1 LIRISSLSK
10 KTSLAQRTITS
21 ISWNFVGNS
30 AQIVVGFVRSV
41 LLARLLPVEVF
52 GVYAWARS
60 VVMLSAVLPSFGLG
74 SAFLHRA
81 PETEDEDQA
90 AAAHFTLQVILT
102 LTWAVGLILVTLI
115 FTGDESRRTALLWI
129 TVTAVGVRLVGTPRL
144 ILIRRVVHRRLTLV
158 QLIDSLLSSI
168 VAIVLAWRGA
178 TLWALLA
185 TNLVTFLVNIIGF
198 YVWHPVWR
206 PRLTWNLPVMR
217 YFLRFGS
224 RNLAAAALLYALD
237 RVDDL
242 WVGAYLGNRA
252 MGFYSRAYTFAT
264 YSRKVLASPIN
275 LVTIGTYAELKG
287 DRKRLSQAFFRV
299 NAFLVRSGF
308 LLAGSLA
315 LIAPEFIRLL
325 LGAKWL
331 PMLSAFR
338 LMLVYTLFDPLK
350 LTVANMFVAV
360 GKPEQIVR
368 ARSIQLA
375 VLVAGLLLL
384 GPLFGIAGVA
394 LAVDAMLVVGIVILL
409 WQART
414 YVDFSFVRLFAA
426 PGVALVVGMALAR
439 GAVTLPGV
447 LGSDWRTGFVK
458 ITVFLTVYGVALFTF
473 ERRQLFE
480 AVRVLSSHWGRGI
493 GRRTV

>member
-1 LIRISSLSK
+1 MSK
-10 KTSLAQRTITS
+10 QPSLAQRTITS
-21 ISWNFVGNS
+21 ISWNFVANLV
-30 AQIVVGFVRSV
+30 QIVVGFVRSV

-52 GVYAWARS
+52 GVYAWAYS
-60 VVMLSAVLPSFGLG
+60 VVMLSAVLPNFGLG

-81 PETEDEDQA
+81 PETEDENQA

-102 LTWAVGLILVTLI
+102 LTWAVGLILLTLI
-115 FTGDESRRTALLWI
+115 FTGDEARRTALLWI
-129 TVTAVGVRLVGTPRL
+129 TVMAIGTRLVGTPRL
-144 ILIRRVVHRRLTLV
+144 ILIRRVVHRRLTLI
-158 QLIDSLLSSI
+158 QLTSSLLSSI
-168 VAIVLAWRGA
+168 ITIVLAWRGA
-178 TLWALLA
+178 TLWALLS
-185 TNLVTFLVNIIGF
+185 TNLVAFLVNVIGF
-198 YVWHPVWR
+198 YVWRPVWR
-206 PRLTWNLPVMR
+206 PRLTWNPLVMR

-224 RNLAAAALLYALD
+224 RNLVASALLYALD

-264 YSRKVLASPIN
+264 YPRKVLASPIN

-338 LMLVYTLFDPLK
+338 LMLVYTLFDPFK
-350 LTVANMFVAV
+350 LTVANVFVAV
-360 GKPEQIVR
+360 GKPEQIVW
-368 ARSIQLA
+368 ARSVQLA
-375 VLVAGLLLL
+375 VLVAGLFLL
-384 GPLFGIAGVA
+384 GPLLGIAGVA

-409 WQART
+409 WQAQT
-414 YVDFSFVRLFAA
+414 YVDFSLVRLFVA
-426 PGVALVVGMALAR
+426 PGVALVAGMALAR
-439 GAVTLPGV
+439 GAIMLPGV

-458 ITVFLTVYGVALFTF
+458 IVVFLTIYGAVLLAL
-473 ERRQLFE
+473 ERHHLFE
-480 AVRVLSSHWGRGI
+480 AVRVLGNHWARGVGRG
-493 GRRTV
+493 GG